1 MKKPIF
7 LSFILAGAMLL
18 TSVPSVHAS
27 SNTAGKDLSRTGTT
41 REDID
46 VHFAYSATN
55 ESTYSFEDVVSEI
68 PEFSIDRETSNS
80 MLVNGKLEVRYAS
93 VYSVSKEEAREYGY
107 SKYQDAMDKLVATA
121 EKQGVVLSCDL
132 DDKGLQDFAKQQFL
146 LTEDSDIIA
155 FIKFIDIYENY
166 DYNSEMRKLVSKIE
180 TREYVSTEEL
190 LSDETLF
197 TLLGMMPT
205 TVSGT
210 AESNPNG
217 DGGKNSETGLPG
229 YDANAAVTYAYSW
242 WNKTNNTTYGYYAE
256 YNNHPSPTNNNMWSG
271 GTGNDKRTWSD
282 CANYVSQ
289 CLAAG
294 GAQQIKKGLILPHT
308 KSGNWYYSDS
318 RPSHTWGGASNFL
331 NHWADRV
338 GTRAYADQTKKG
350 DPFSVDYG
358 GDDIADHTLIIT
370 SVSGTSLSNMKFAC
384 HTSDQYEASGKSL
397 QTIYNSSEKVWI
409 YKVG

>member
-1 MKKPIF
+1 MKKNSF

-18 TSVPSVHAS
+18 TSVPSVHAF

-46 VHFAYSATN
+46 IHFACSATSD
-55 ESTYSFEDVVSEI
+55 STYCFEDVASEI
-68 PEFSIDRETSNS
+68 PEFSIDGETSNS
-80 MLVNGKLEVRYAS
+80 MWVNCKLEVRYAS

-107 SKYQDAMDKLVATA
+107 SKYQDAIDRLVATA

-155 FIKFIDIYENY
+155 FIKFMDIYENY

-190 LSDETLF
+190 LSDENLF
-197 TLLGMMPT
+197 TLLDMMPA

-210 AESNPNG
+210 AENNPNG
-217 DGGKNSETGLPG
+217 DGGKNSETGLSG
-229 YDANAAVTYAYSW
+229 YDANAAVAYAYSW

-397 QTIYNSSEKVWI
+397 QTIYNTSEAVWI